1 MGWVELNR
9 LNVDT
14 RSGLPKPITYTHYFM
29 TSFNSGRRLCH
40 GGANIPEETTQLGQ
54 HLFQKVY
61 SVIPLSHFSGMTAAL
76 QGAVFLGSTLVIG
89 PSMKPPTPPL
99 VIEILKE
106 SKAQG
111 FVAMPS
117 LLKALAQ
124 NQDSLDVLKDLK
136 FVQWIGAALDKAT
149 GDKLS
154 QITKLSAAMGTTEC
168 GPYFLL
174 TPEDPKDWSSYIFL
188 PGQGIEFQER
198 GGGLYELVFRKLGKD
213 QRKWQQIFEI
223 YPQLEVYE
231 TKDLFMKNEEGKE
244 GYWSY
249 AGRADDMIVLSNSA
263 NLNAAAAEE
272 KLMAHP
278 SIQMALVGGNGRER
292 AFAIIRLSEE
302 ARKNEKVKE
311 GDNREASLE
320 AVWPAIEAV
329 NEGLSEYT
337 RLEKEYVIFAGEG
350 GPQLVCGSKGTVLRE
365 PSVSQFS
372 DQIEDLFREKKDLV
386 GGSGGEAH

>member
-9 LNVDT
+9 VNVDM
-14 RSGLPKPITYTHYFM
+14 RSGLPKPITYTHNLM
-29 TSFNSGRRLCH
+29 TSFSSARRLCH

-89 PSMKPPTPPL
+89 PSMAPPTPPL
-99 VIEILKE
+99 VTQILKE
-106 SKAQG
+106 SGAKG

-124 NQDSLDVLKDLK
+124 NPSSLDVLKDLK
-136 FVQWIGAALDKAT
+136 FIQWIGAALDKAT
-149 GDKLS
+149 GDKVS

-168 GPYFLL
+168 GPYFLM

-198 GGGLYELVFRKLGKD
+198 GGGLYELVFRKLDKG
-213 QRKWQQIFEI
+213 QRSWQQVFDI

-249 AGRADDMIVLSNSA
+249 AGRADDMVVLSSSA

-272 KLMAHP
+272 KLMSHP

-302 ARKNEKVKE
+302 ARKEVGN
-311 GDNREASLE
+311 GGREQALE
-320 AVWPAIEAV
+320 VVWPAIESV

-337 RLEKEYVIFAGEG
+337 RLEREYVIFAGEG

-372 DQIEDLFREKKDLV
+372 DQIEDLFREKKNLV